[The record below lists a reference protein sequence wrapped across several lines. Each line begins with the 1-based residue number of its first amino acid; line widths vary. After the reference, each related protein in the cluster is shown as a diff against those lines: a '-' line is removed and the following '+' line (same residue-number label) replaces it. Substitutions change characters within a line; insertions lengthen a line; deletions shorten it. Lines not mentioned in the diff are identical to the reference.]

1 MDVQYRN
8 VGITYASNN
17 CISFV
22 KVSGLHFP
30 FLKQVYKS
38 PHFKAL
44 YALPLTPNTKTLYC
58 IGQSFMLWIFRMRCQ
73 SSQIRLRKCLL
84 CITFILKL
92 MECINSLLWNFFSST
107 CICRCYRV
115 LQSKIKIIIL
125 YNIIENRIKVLKNS
139 VHLFIF
145 EL

>member
-38 PHFKAL
+38 PRFKAL
-44 YALPLTPNTKTLYC
+44 YALPLTSNTKTLYC

-92 MECINSLLWNFFSST
+92 MECMHVPILCSEISL
-107 CICRCYRV
+107 V
-115 LQSKIKIIIL
+115 LHVFVGVIKS
-125 YNIIENRIKVLKNS
+125 YKVKLK
-139 VHLFIF
+139 L
-145 EL
+145 

>member
-58 IGQSFMLWIFRMRCQ
+58 IGQSFTLWILRMRCQ

-92 MECINSLLWNFFSST
+92 MECINL
-107 CICRCYRV
+107 CR
-115 LQSKIKIIIL
+115 SKISL
-125 YNIIENRIKVLKNS
+125 VLHVFVGVIESYKVKLR
-139 VHLFIF
+139 L
-145 EL
+145 